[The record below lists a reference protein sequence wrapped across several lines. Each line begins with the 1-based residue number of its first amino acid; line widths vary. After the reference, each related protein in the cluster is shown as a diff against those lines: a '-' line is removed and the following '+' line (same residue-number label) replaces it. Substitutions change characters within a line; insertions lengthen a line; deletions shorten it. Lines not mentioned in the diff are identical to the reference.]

1 MDTDKGYWIGTNEFL
16 QQASHQQVQEVA
28 VYSIM
33 ENPMTAC
40 LTADTEVLVDGRVA
54 PLGDFVERWQQATPA
69 QVTAFD
75 EQSKAAPS
83 QVLGVHKNPAPSE
96 LIRVETKSGLKLTLT
111 PNHEVAVDRWDQNGH
126 GPWVRAD
133 ELRAGD
139 RVYALKQLRIDGKV
153 PDVIDVLPDSCRVI
167 DVDLFDELKT
177 AMQMRFG
184 SLQAAY
190 QILDL
195 DQPDPRVSSIPL
207 ATLRKIVT
215 ELDMDWAKIK
225 AHITTVAPA
234 SGHPQMQLPALTPD
248 LFYLL
253 GLLASDG
260 SLDWRG
266 PGWCRMNFTN
276 CEPDLLDAFATR
288 YAQVFP
294 DAVIWTARQT
304 RRRQDRRASGEFNSG
319 CD

>member
-1 MDTDKGYWIGTNEFL
+1 MRPNHVCLVTPERLGLCGAYNWLDCKASHQINPTGPNQPIRKQRLLDTEKGYWIGTNEFL

-54 PLGDFVERWQQATPA
+54 QLGDFVERWQQATPA

-75 EQSKAAPS
+75 EQSKAVPS

-96 LIRVETKSGLKLTLT
+96 LIRVETKSGLRLTLT

-139 RVYALKQLRIDGKV
+139 RVCALKQLRIDGKV
-153 PDVIDVLPDSCRVI
+153 PDVIDLLPDNYRVI
-167 DVDLFDELKT
+167 DVDLFDKLKT
-177 AMQMRFG
+177 ALQVRFG

-190 QILDL
+190 Q
-195 DQPDPRVSSIPL
+195 
-207 ATLRKIVT
+207 
-215 ELDMDWAKIK
+215 M
-225 AHITTVAPA
+225 
-234 SGHPQMQLPALTPD
+234 
-248 LFYLL
+248 
-253 GLLASDG
+253 LASR
-260 SLDWRG
+260 S
-266 PGWCRMNFTN
+266 
-276 CEPDLLDAFATR
+276 A
-288 YAQVFP
+288 
-294 DAVIWTARQT
+294 
-304 RRRQDRRASGEFNSG
+304 
-319 CD
+319 